1 MENRERKQQGQ
12 INFCSIAVKFSRS
25 SHTNIRRQDC
35 LDTFALSFRSF
46 FVAGHVC

>member
-25 SHTNIRRQDC
+25 SHTNIRRQNC
-35 LDTFALSFRSF
+35 LDTFALSFR
-46 FVAGHVC
+46 